1 MPDDT
6 SPHGGEAMHPLP
18 DRAKIPKD
26 RPGASDS
33 LRERGDEISRAE
45 IERRPALPDDSEP
58 LAADI
63 EDEDDDPVVES
74 GPGVA
79 EDTGKPS
86 VVKQP
91 GG

>member
-1 MPDDT
+1 MVPDDT
-6 SPHGGEAMHPLP
+6 SPHGGEALHPLP
-18 DRAKIPKD
+18 DRAKIPKAPREGD
-26 RPGASDS
+26 APDGPEVAQRPP
-33 LRERGDEISRAE
+33 L
-45 IERRPALPDDSEP
+45 PARSEP
-58 LAADI
+58 MAADV
-63 EDEDDDPVVES
+63 EDEEADPVVES